1 MTNTNQQPSE
11 AEVKSVIALF
21 SNGEYQQAIDEI
33 AILSK
38 NFPKSHMLHNIKG
51 ACYAG
56 LGQLDSAVKSYEKAI
71 IIKPD
76 YAKAHFNL
84 GGALHEL
91 NDYEQSLKSYRKT
104 IEIDPDY
111 AEAHNNLGNLLRE
124 LGRPVEALSCFQKS
138 TMMKLNR
145 IFNELIASPTPSWTP
160 KIHGKQEV

>member
-84 GGALHEL
+84 GGALHDL
-91 NDYEQSLKSYRKT
+91 TLKGFGHLDGPVQCYKKS
-104 IEIDPDY
+104 IEIDPDLFSASSNVANIY
-111 AEAHNNLGNLLRE
+111 VSQLTDFEAAITKSNETLKIYHKNYKFINF
-124 LGRPVEALSCFQKS
+124 CYFQ
-138 TMMKLNR
+138 
-145 IFNELIASPTPSWTP
+145 
-160 KIHGKQEV
+160 

>member
-71 IIKPD
+71 IMKPD

-91 NDYEQSLKSYRKT
+91 NDYEQSLNSYRKT

-111 AEAHNNLGNLLRE
+111 VEAHNNLGNLLRE
-124 LGRPVEALSCFQKS
+124 FGQLDEAINSYKNDQIL
-138 TMMKLNR
+138 
-145 IFNELIASPTPSWTP
+145 
-160 KIHGKQEV
+160 